1 MELVYLLP
9 TAAIKSDD
17 DDEGLAEG
25 LDTQGEGS
33 KEVLPELSDDE
44 NDEAARRDGQGG
56 WVVLVVVAVRLVE
69 RGVAPERY
77 KLTSQE
83 DGGGGNCT

>member
-56 WVVLVVVAVRLVE
+56 
-69 RGVAPERY
+69 
-77 KLTSQE
+77 
-83 DGGGGNCT
+83 

>member
-1 MELVYLLP
+1 MELVYIYP

-25 LDTQGEGS
+25 LETQGEGD

-44 NDEAARRDGQGG
+44 NDEAVRREGQGG
-56 WVVLVVVAVRLVE
+56 
-69 RGVAPERY
+69 
-77 KLTSQE
+77 
-83 DGGGGNCT
+83 